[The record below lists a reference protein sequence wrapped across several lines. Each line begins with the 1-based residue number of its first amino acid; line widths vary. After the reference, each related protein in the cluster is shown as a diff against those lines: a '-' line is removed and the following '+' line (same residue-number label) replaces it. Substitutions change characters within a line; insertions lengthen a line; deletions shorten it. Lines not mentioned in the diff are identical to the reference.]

1 MKGKKKNF
9 VSLFVAIAAAVVV
22 LDQLTKYLIPTKVEN
37 TAAAFGLLKDQ
48 QLFLIIFSLIFVAAV
63 VYFYKDVPKK
73 KFPQVMTAL
82 ILGGAIGNLIDRLL
96 LGFVR
101 DFIDVGFWPAFNIAD
116 SAITIGAIGLII
128 FFWKK

>member
-1 MKGKKKNF
+1 MKKHIKQF
-9 VSLFVAIAAAVVV
+9 ILITIIVVV
-22 LDQLTKYLIPTKVEN
+22 LDQLAKYLIPTTVMN
-37 TAAAFGLLKDQ
+37 TAAAFGLLQGQ
-48 QLFLIIFSLIFVAAV
+48 QIFLILFSIIFVGAV
-63 VYFYKDVPKK
+63 IYFYPKVPKQ
-73 KFPQVMTAL
+73 KFPQIMTAL

-128 FFWKK
+128 YLWKK